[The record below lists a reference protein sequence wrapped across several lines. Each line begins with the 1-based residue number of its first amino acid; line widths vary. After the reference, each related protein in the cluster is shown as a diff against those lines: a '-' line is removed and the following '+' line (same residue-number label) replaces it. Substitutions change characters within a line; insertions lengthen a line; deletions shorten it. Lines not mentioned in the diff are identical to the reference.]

1 MKKFIIDFI
10 IDLVAVA
17 ILSIVAFFMLHDI
30 VGVVGKEVL
39 CSISVIIGLTWWLI
53 CLNQK
58 ELMDEIKDLR
68 KEIKELKEKKNV
80 ENTY

>member
-1 MKKFIIDFI
+1 MKNFIIDFI

-53 CLNQK
+53 CYK
-58 ELMDEIKDLR
+58 HTVLMNKIKNLT
-68 KEIKELKEKKNV
+68 KEIKKFEEKK
-80 ENTY
+80 

>member
-1 MKKFIIDFI
+1 MKNFIIDFI

-30 VGVVGKEVL
+30 VGVVGQEVL

-53 CLNQK
+53 CYK
-58 ELMDEIKDLR
+58 HKVLMNEIKDL
-68 KEIKELKEKKNV
+68 KNEIKKLEEKK
-80 ENTY
+80 

>member
-1 MKKFIIDFI
+1 MKNFIIDFI

-30 VGVVGKEVL
+30 VGVVGQEVL

-53 CLNQK
+53 CYK
-58 ELMDEIKDLR
+58 HKVLMNEIKDL
-68 KEIKELKEKKNV
+68 KNEIKKFEEKK
-80 ENTY
+80 

>member
-1 MKKFIIDFI
+1 MKNFI

-30 VGVVGKEVL
+30 VGVVGQEVL

-53 CLNQK
+53 CYK
-58 ELMDEIKDLR
+58 HKVLMNKIKDLK
-68 KEIKELKEKKNV
+68 KEIKKFEEKK
-80 ENTY
+80 

>member
-1 MKKFIIDFI
+1 MKNFIIDFI

-30 VGVVGKEVL
+30 VGVVGQEVL

-53 CLNQK
+53 CHK
-58 ELMDEIKDLR
+58 HKVLMNEIKDLK
-68 KEIKELKEKKNV
+68 KEIKKFEKKK
-80 ENTY
+80 